1 MKMPKGPMRGRGM
14 PVPKGAI
21 KKGTLSRLLKLVF
34 KYYKPHKKMLM
45 LDLLAS
51 LLISVIGMVYPIVT
65 NKMLN
70 VYIPE
75 KSRISLLFFCF
86 SIQFS

>member
-1 MKMPKGPMRGRGM
+1 M
-14 PVPKGAI
+14 
-21 KKGTLSRLLKLVF
+21 LKRFLH
-34 KYYKPHKKMLM
+34 YYKPHKKMLA

-65 NKMLN
+65 RNMLN

-75 KSRISLLFFCF
+75 KM
-86 SIQFS
+86 